1 MPVIAVF
8 GDSSIKPASAA
19 YAEAVRLGRR
29 LAEAGHEVMTGG
41 YGGAMEAVS
50 MGAREA
56 GGATIGVTVPDVF
69 PDRSSPNEHVTQER
83 QAVSLIARIGELVEG
98 SDACIALEGSIG
110 TFTELMVAWNLAF
123 VARFTDAPP
132 KPVITVGSLW
142 RPLVAKLADELDT
155 DESLITSVSTIN
167 DAVTTLDRLL
177 QA

>member
-1 MPVIAVF
+1 VPVIAVF

-19 YAEAVRLGRR
+19 FAEAVRLGR
-29 LAEAGHEVMTGG
+29 LLGAAGHAVMTGG
-41 YGGAMEAVS
+41 YGGVMEAVS

-56 GGATIGVTVPDVF
+56 GGETIGVTVPDVF
-69 PDRSSPNEHVTQER
+69 PHRSSPNEHVTQER

-110 TFTELMVAWNLAF
+110 TFTEFMVAWNLAF

-142 RPLVAKLADELDT
+142 RPLVATLADELDT
-155 DESLITSVSTIN
+155 DASLITSVSTVN
-167 DAVTTLDRLL
+167 DAVTTVDRLL